1 MKRPI
6 GLMDCIGNTP
16 LVKLH
21 LGAHWSGAQIWGKLE
36 LMNPGGS
43 VKDRICLAI
52 VQSLAEE
59 GLLKPAG
66 TIVEASAGNTAISLA
81 MVCAALGYSL
91 KLVMPES
98 IPTARRRFLASY
110 GAEIELT
117 PPANGMKGAVR
128 RAMELQD
135 EIAGAV
141 LINQFE
147 NPMNPEIHR
156 RTTAQEI
163 LSDLGGPPDSFVA
176 GVGTGGTLT
185 GVGEALKS
193 ENPHT
198 RVVAVE
204 PAESPILSGGN
215 PGPHRIPGIGAGF
228 IPKVLNMEIVDE
240 VAVVDY
246 EAAAAA
252 SDLLATENGIYAGL
266 SSGAA
271 LAAAIREAGRY
282 DPTRVVVTILCD
294 SEERYLCFGP

>member
-21 LGAHWSGAQIWGKLE
+21 IGDHWRGAQIWGKLE
-36 LMNPGGS
+36 FMNPGGS
-43 VKDRICLAI
+43 SKDRICLAI
-52 VQSLAEE
+52 VRSMVGEDA
-59 GLLKPAG
+59 LKPGG

-98 IPTARRRFLASY
+98 IPMVRRHFLASY
-110 GAEIELT
+110 GAEIVLT
-117 PPANGMKGAVR
+117 PPSNGMKGAVR
-128 RAMELQD
+128 RAE
-135 EIAGAV
+135 EIQEQIEGAV
-141 LINQFE
+141 LMNQFE

-156 RTTAQEI
+156 RTTAAEM
-163 LSDLGGPPDSFVA
+163 LRDLDGPPDSFVA

-185 GVGEALKS
+185 GVGEALKT
-193 ENPHT
+193 ENPRT

-228 IPKVLNMEIVDE
+228 IPKVLNTELIDE
-240 VAVVDY
+240 VAVVEY
-246 EAAAAA
+246 EEAAKA
-252 SDLLATENGIYAGL
+252 SELLAVDNGIHAGV

-271 LAAAIREAGRY
+271 FAAAIREAERL
-282 DPTRVVVTILCD
+282 DPTKVVVTILCD
-294 SEERYLCFGP
+294 SGERYLCFAP